1 MPLIIISGYPS
12 SGKTQRVNEIKEY
25 LAKRLKQENRSLRIQ
40 VINDESLH
48 VTKDAYNDAR
58 EEKKARGALLS
69 AVERTLS
76 KDDIVIADALNYIKG
91 FRYQLYCIARAIGT
105 PHCVVQAGVPVDIA
119 KEWNQKRGSE
129 GYDEKVFDELV
140 SRYEEPEER
149 NRWDSPLFTLI
160 HDDKEIPGD
169 KIWDAVILRKALPP
183 NKSTVSKPVSST
195 NYVYE
200 LDKAT
205 LEIINAFVERQKE
218 FGPGGMPMIVPR
230 SETKVINPPRTVTL
244 SELRRHRKQFV
255 TYNKMNTT
263 LDVDR
268 LGDVFVNYLNSNLE

>member
-1 MPLIIISGYPS
+1 MPLIILTGYPS
-12 SGKTQRVNEIKEY
+12 SGKTQRANEIKEY
-25 LAKRLKQENRSLRIQ
+25 LSKRLEEEEKSFRIHI
-40 VINDESLH
+40 INDESLH
-48 VTKDAYNDAR
+48 VVKEAYKDAR
-58 EEKKARGALLS
+58 EEKKARGAMLS

-76 KDDIVIADALNYIKG
+76 RDDIVIADGLNYIKG
-91 FRYQLYCIARAIGT
+91 FRYQLYCVARAIGT
-105 PHCVVQAGVPVDIA
+105 AHCVVHTGVPVDMA
-119 KEWNQKRGSE
+119 KSWNQTRGDD
-129 GYDEKVFDELV
+129 GYDETIFDELV
-140 SRYEEPEER
+140 TRYEEPEER

-160 HDDKEIPGD
+160 YDDVDIPND
-169 KIWDAVILRKALPP
+169 KIWDAVILKKPPPP

-218 FGPGGMPMIVPR
+218 FGPGGNPMIVPR
-230 SETKVINPPRTVTL
+230 SQTKVKNPSRTVTL
-244 SELRRHRKQFV
+244 SELRRLRKQFV

-268 LGDVFVNYLNSNLE
+268 LGDVFVEYLNSNIE

>member
-1 MPLIIISGYPS
+1 MDFFL
-12 SGKTQRVNEIKEY
+12 E
-25 LAKRLKQENRSLRIQ
+25 
-40 VINDESLH
+40 
-48 VTKDAYNDAR
+48 AR

-76 KDDIVIADALNYIKG
+76 RDDIVIADGLNYIKG

-105 PHCVVQAGVPVDIA
+105 AHCVVHTGVPIALA
-119 KEWNQKRGSE
+119 KEWNANRSD
-129 GYDEKVFDELV
+129 GYDDVIFDELV

-160 HDDKEIPGD
+160 YDDVEIPAD
-169 KIWDAVILRKALPP
+169 KIWDAVILKKPPPP
-183 NKSTVSKPVSST
+183 NKSTVSKPVSAT

-205 LEIINAFVERQKE
+205 LEIINAFVERQRE
-218 FGPGGMPMIVPR
+218 FGPGGNPMVVPR
-230 SETKVINPPRTVTL
+230 SQTKVINPSRTITS
-244 SELRRHRKQFV
+244 SELRRLRKQFV

-268 LGDVFVNYLNSNLE
+268 LGDVFVEYLNSNLE